1 LVDEPSR
8 RAALREGLLRNREN
22 LPLFDAAGYAR
33 SLEAAFAQ
41 MQARA
46 SQGLAAESFDIP
58 APDAV

>member
-1 LVDEPSR
+1 
-8 RAALREGLLRNREN
+8 LREGLLRNREN